1 MNLKFF
7 RRNDLILLAVLL
19 IICAVTLLPKYLS
32 KPDTALTA
40 VVMVNGEV
48 KERIV
53 LSDVTSAYEYTVP
66 CDSPVKLYI
75 SSDGVSFIYSE
86 CPDKICINTG
96 KLTRAG
102 DTAAC
107 VPNKVLVM
115 LEGEKAE
122 GDPDIVTY

>member
-1 MNLKFF
+1 MNLKFLKKS
-7 RRNDLILLAVLL
+7 DAVLIAVLL
-19 IICAVTLLPKYLS
+19 VICAALLLPKYLS
-32 KPDTALTA
+32 KPDAGLTA

-53 LSDVTSAYEYTVP
+53 LSEVTSAYEYTVP
-66 CDSPVKLYI
+66 CDSPVKLYVAP
-75 SSDGVSFIYSE
+75 DGVSFIYSE
-86 CPDKICINTG
+86 CPDKICIGTG

-122 GDPDIVTY
+122 GDPDIITY